1 MLFKSL
7 GVAIATNTSSN
18 SDDDLKAVTIRLTD
32 SEIQLYDTVAKS
44 MGLTRQDFLSH
55 VIRSNFRQALKEF
68 VIGYTSSNPS
78 MPLSLL
84 FNSHTENPEIRLK
97 LSNLLTF
104 ISQELMEEDE
114 KDINEQI
121 ENHMS
126 YSYATPRKGILLKS
140 LSQRRTKK

>member
-7 GVAIATNTSSN
+7 GVAIATNSASG
-18 SDDDLKAVTIRLTD
+18 SDEDTKAVTIRLTD

-68 VIGYTSSNPS
+68 VIGYTDSNPS
-78 MPLSLL
+78 IPLSVL
-84 FNSHTENPEIRLK
+84 FNSHTENPDIRLK
-97 LSNLLTF
+97 LSNLLSY

-114 KDINEQI
+114 RASHEEM
-121 ENHMS
+121 ENYFS
-126 YSYATPRKGILLKS
+126 SPLAPRRKGIFVEKGDS
-140 LSQRRTKK
+140 E

>member
-7 GVAIATNTSSN
+7 GVAIATNSASS
-18 SDDDLKAVTIRLTD
+18 SDEDTKAVTIRLTD
-32 SEIQLYDTVAKS
+32 TEIQLYDTVAKS

-126 YSYATPRKGILLKS
+126 YSYATPRKGIFVEKPKS
-140 LSQRRTKK
+140 EEN

>member
-7 GVAIATNTSSN
+7 GVAIATNSASG
-18 SDDDLKAVTIRLTD
+18 SDEDTKAATIRLTD

-126 YSYATPRKGILLKS
+126 YSYATPRKGIFVEKPKS
-140 LSQRRTKK
+140 EEN

>member
-114 KDINEQI
+114 RASHEEF
-121 ENHMS
+121 ENYIS
-126 YSYATPRKGILLKS
+126 SPLSPRRKGIFVEKGDS
-140 LSQRRTKK
+140 E